1 MDVQLSLVTN
11 AAPGDD
17 VPIPAGPRKRAEFPH
32 YGEPDTG
39 I

>member
-17 VPIPAGPRKRAEFPH
+17 VPIPAGPRKRAEFPY
-32 YGEPDTG
+32 YGEPNTG
-39 I
+39 M